1 MKQMKQVKCDLHVE
15 NLDLWMAR
23 RRGTTRDGECKI
35 LALAKRHIHYVL
47 HANVDVNRIDRLDEE
62 SHRSMIIYSR

>member
-1 MKQMKQVKCDLHVE
+1 MRQMIQVKCDLHVE
-15 NLDLWMAR
+15 NLDLWMAG

-35 LALAKRHIHYVL
+35 LALAKRIHYVL
-47 HANVDVNRIDRLDEE
+47 HANVDVNRIYRPDEE